1 MFVVGIGNL
10 LVITISMHKID
21 SGRQSSLDTSFWW
34 SAASAIRKGYMTV
47 FIKRKAQ
54 RKLEIIN
61 YIIENK
67 FYISIPRIVN
77 LYVIF
82 HMLPFFLC
90 PSTLATPA

>member
-34 SAASAIRKGYMTV
+34 SAASAIRQGYMTV

-54 RKLEIIN
+54 RNLEIIN
-61 YIIENK
+61 YMYIIQNK
-67 FYISIPRIVN
+67 FYISI
-77 LYVIF
+77 
-82 HMLPFFLC
+82 
-90 PSTLATPA
+90 S